1 MAAEVTH
8 IGREMVLLR
17 RTLEV
22 EGTVEDEVVKDMAA
36 ELTHTGTEMVVEDME
51 VEEVAMEF
59 L

>member
-1 MAAEVTH
+1 MEVTH

-36 ELTHTGTEMVVEDME
+36 EVTHTGTEMVVEDME